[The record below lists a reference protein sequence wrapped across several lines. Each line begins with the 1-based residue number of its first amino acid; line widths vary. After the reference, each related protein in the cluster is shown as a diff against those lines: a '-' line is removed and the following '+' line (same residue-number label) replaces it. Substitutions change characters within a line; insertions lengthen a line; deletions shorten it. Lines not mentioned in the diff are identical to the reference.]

1 MRKTIQKTY
10 KNIKNSYNGC
20 ISEKKI
26 VPLHAKFGLKRE
38 ISPRQNQK
46 YNIMIYQ
53 IKFSCDEVDD
63 FRRVYEADSDATF
76 LELHNAILKSVGFPD
91 DQMTSFYMCNDR
103 WEKGQEVTLVEMGSN
118 FEYDNM
124 IMESTRLSDLL
135 EENGQRMIYVFDP
148 MNERYFFGRVADIL
162 PGMRIGVEC
171 VEKKGDAPLQ
181 VLQDVI
187 VDPSKSKGNEW
198 DIDDDFY
205 GDSQYDDGDLD
216 LEGFQDLSF
225 DDGSMF

>member
-1 MRKTIQKTY
+1 
-10 KNIKNSYNGC
+10 
-20 ISEKKI
+20 
-26 VPLHAKFGLKRE
+26 
-38 ISPRQNQK
+38 
-46 YNIMIYQ
+46 MIYR
-53 IKFSCDEVDD
+53 IKFSCDDVDD

-76 LELHNAILKSVGFPD
+76 FDLHTAILKSVGFPD

-124 IMESTRLSDLL
+124 VMESTRLSELL
-135 EENGQRMIYVFDP
+135 EESGQRMIYVFDP
-148 MNERYFFGRVADIL
+148 MNERYFFGRVSDIL
-162 PGMRIGVEC
+162 PGVCNGVVC
-171 VEKKGDAPLQ
+171 VESQGDSPTQLLQ
-181 VLQDVI
+181 EEAFY
-187 VDPSKSKGNEW
+187 PTKNKANEW

-205 GDSQYDDGDLD
+205 GDSQYNDGDLD